1 MIKDNIITAI
11 SSFLTSEDLELY
23 DLNIAGNEAI
33 SKIEIFIVS
42 DEELSLSIFER
53 LNYQIQRLIEELG
66 IEKGSYELV
75 LSTPGIER
83 SLKTKRHFELA
94 LNQEIKIKL
103 STPHEGVY
111 TFIGILTQVN
121 SKDIKILIDNKS
133 INFQLENIKKANIS
147 FDKFKVKVNSWGNY
161 AIR

>member
-1 MIKDNIITAI
+1 MNGGDQLMIKDNIITAI
-11 SSFLTSEDLELY
+11 SSFLSLENLELY
-23 DLNIAGNEAI
+23 DLNIAGNESI
-33 SKIEIFIVS
+33 SKIEIFIFS

-147 FDKFKVKVNSWGNY
+147 FDKFKVKVNS
-161 AIR
+161 

>member
-1 MIKDNIITAI
+1 MNGGDQLMIKDNIITAI
-11 SSFLTSEDLELY
+11 SSFLSSENLELY
-23 DLNIAGNEAI
+23 DLNIAGNESI
-33 SKIEIFIVS
+33 SKIEIFIFS

-66 IEKGSYELV
+66 VEKGSYELV
-75 LSTPGIER
+75 LSSPGIER
-83 SLKTKRHFELA
+83 SLKTNRHFELA

-121 SKDIKILIDNKS
+121 SKDIKLSLIH
-133 INFQLENIKKANIS
+133 I
-147 FDKFKVKVNSWGNY
+147 
-161 AIR
+161 

>member
-11 SSFLTSEDLELY
+11 SSFLSSEDLELY
-23 DLNIAGNEAI
+23 DLNIAGNESI
-33 SKIEIFIVS
+33 SKIEIFIFS

-66 IEKGSYELV
+66 VEKGSYELV
-75 LSTPGIER
+75 LSSPGIER
-83 SLKTKRHFELA
+83 ALKTKRHFELA

-103 STPHEGVY
+103 STPHDGVY

-121 SKDIKILIDNKS
+121 SNDIKILIDNKS
-133 INFQLENIKKANIS
+133 IDFELVNIKKANIS
-147 FDKFKVKVNSWGNY
+147 FDKFKVKVNS
-161 AIR
+161 

>member
-1 MIKDNIITAI
+1 MNGGDQLMIKDNIITAI
-11 SSFLTSEDLELY
+11 SSFLSSENLELY
-23 DLNIAGNEAI
+23 DLNIAGNESI
-33 SKIEIFIVS
+33 SKIEIFIFS

-147 FDKFKVKVNSWGNY
+147 FDKFKVKVNS
-161 AIR
+161 